1 MFETTTIINNC
12 TYNVIIFS
20 VLVIIGFILTARM
33 KFNRF
38 STATLIQNIRNTP
51 CMQQIII

>member
-12 TYNVIIFS
+12 TYNVITFS
-20 VLVIIGFILTARM
+20 VSIIIGFILTARM

-38 STATLIQNIRNTP
+38 STAKKYT
-51 CMQQIII
+51 